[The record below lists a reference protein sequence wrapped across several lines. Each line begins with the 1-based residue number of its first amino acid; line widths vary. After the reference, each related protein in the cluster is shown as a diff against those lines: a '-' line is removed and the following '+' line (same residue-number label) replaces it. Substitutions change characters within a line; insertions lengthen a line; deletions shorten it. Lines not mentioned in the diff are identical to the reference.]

1 MMTLQNSSNSILRLL
16 FYMVYG
22 VIYAGLLFHRSDQPL
37 IYWYSGRYAAVL
49 SLALLPFLLPTA
61 FAALRKLYGAKTI
74 VFGIIPAA
82 TLLLLVYIVAHM
94 YFDYTREYRFDPY
107 LQAPAQLLEN
117 QYEQARKNNSYRILA
132 LGGSTTKNDML
143 LPEDRY
149 CAVLKRLLSE
159 RYPSVEIEVLNA
171 GQNWWTTKHSLINY
185 ITYAE
190 QWEPDL
196 VIVMHA
202 INDLGRSF
210 SHPSFAIGEFND
222 RWTHHYAQARD
233 AAHGITFEQY
243 MIRRFMLGFTEIWF
257 SVLRYREVDFPAD
270 WYRSHS
276 QFRSNLSRIARY
288 LRVDGPDLIFVTQ
301 PFMYKPEMPYA
312 ELKTLYGR
320 HEFKQ
325 ATGIWTEDIASTR
338 SLARAM
344 SAFNQTTKQIA
355 DSNGILL
362 ADAAS
367 QIPKNLEYFVD
378 EVHYTPLGAKIL
390 AQIIADVIV
399 NNGLVDDRQK

>member
-1 MMTLQNSSNSILRLL
+1 MTQQNSSASILRLL
-16 FYMVYG
+16 FYVVYG

-37 IYWYSGRYAAVL
+37 IYWYSGRYIAVL
-49 SLALLPFLLPTA
+49 LLALLPFLLPTA
-61 FAALRKLYGAKTI
+61 FAALRKLYGTKTLM
-74 VFGIIPAA
+74 FGMIPAA
-82 TLLLLVYIVAHM
+82 TLLLLVYIFAHI

-117 QYEQARKNNSYRILA
+117 QYEQPRKNNSYRILA

-143 LPEDRY
+143 PPEDRY

-190 QWEPDL
+190 QWDPDL

-202 INDLGRSF
+202 INDIGKSF

-233 AAHGITFEQY
+233 AAHGITFEQF
-243 MIRRFMLGFTEIWF
+243 MIRRYMLWFSENWF
-257 SVLRYREVDFPAD
+257 SVLRYREFDFPPE

-276 QFRSNLSRIARY
+276 QFRLNLQRIARY
-288 LRVDGPDLIFVTQ
+288 LRADGPALMFVTQ
-301 PFMYKPEMPYA
+301 PFMYKSEMPYE

-325 ATGIWTEDIASTR
+325 ATGFWTEDIASTR
-338 SLARAM
+338 SLAGAM
-344 SAFNQTTKQIA
+344 AAFNQTTKRIA
-355 DSNGILL
+355 ASNGVLL

-367 QIPKNLEYFVD
+367 QIPKNLQYFVD
-378 EVHYTPLGAKIL
+378 EVHYSPLGAKTL
-390 AQIIADVIV
+390 AKTIADVIV
-399 NNGLVDDRQK
+399 ENGLIKNP